1 MISTCILTFMAILER
16 KICLFLGLLTIS
28 LNQNT
33 INAEYF
39 QNYCQTI
46 LQFSDT
52 IVAAMIFPMKKDQQ
66 LDQ

>member
-1 MISTCILTFMAILER
+1 MAILER

>member
-1 MISTCILTFMAILER
+1 MVILER
-16 KICLFLGLLTIS
+16 KICLSLALPTIL

-39 QNYCQTI
+39 QSYCQTV

-66 LDQ
+66 LER

>member
-1 MISTCILTFMAILER
+1 MVILER
-16 KICLFLGLLTIS
+16 KICLSLALPTIL

-39 QNYCQTI
+39 QSYSQTV

-66 LDQ
+66 LER